1 MPGTSETAK
10 IRDNLSELMKR
21 KDVMEQLIEAY
32 RSQGLIGE
40 QLVDELGFPRN
51 DIDLV
56 AVRTARNKHVC
67 LQNDHVAL
75 MKEIEKSLQ
84 NFHQIKKTPPK
95 FDNTE
100 SAPTTRPFARFELI
114 KPLSPAYLSGI
125 EAQDLLISFDDITAS
140 NFGGLPQLATKMA
153 EKENSTISLY
163 VKRNEE
169 IKMIQF
175 EPKKWDGKGLLGATL
190 KTL

>member
-40 QLVDELGFPRN
+40 ALVDELGTLFGHWKDAPHFRPYFLGFPRN
-51 DIDLV
+51 DVDLV

-100 SAPTTRPFARFELI
+100 SAPTTRPFARFEQI
-114 KPLSPAYLSGI
+114 KV
-125 EAQDLLISFDDITAS
+125 F
-140 NFGGLPQLATKMA
+140 F
-153 EKENSTISLY
+153 
-163 VKRNEE
+163 
-169 IKMIQF
+169 
-175 EPKKWDGKGLLGATL
+175 TL
-190 KTL
+190 